1 MRDEVMSRRV
11 AVSTLNG
18 QMEQLLKQSSS
29 ELTAEQTADHKALK
43 DDVQHK
49 LNTVSIA
56 LLFTLFILL
65 IYMKHLLTFSYESC
79 GLLYLVVIKCPFMSI
94 GATIIQK

>member
-1 MRDEVMSRRV
+1 MLDEVISRRV

-18 QMEQLLKQSSS
+18 QMQQLLKQSSS
-29 ELTAEQTADHKALK
+29 ELTAEQTDDQAALK

-56 LLFTLFILL
+56 LLFTLFISL
-65 IYMKHLLTFSYESC
+65 IYIKHFNPLMPTVAIWIHLQSSLCEI
-79 GLLYLVVIKCPFMSI
+79 GLSRHL
-94 GATIIQK
+94 